1 MNYVG
6 YTNGEIEKEG
16 FIDSLSYCLC
26 GLEVKSTK
34 AHEGCVQ
41 SGIFQGKYKTE
52 SGWKE
57 FCKQNGRRVAEYYMG
72 AARLAARAK
81 AKMIN
86 NNRNGEGSNDQK

>member
-1 MNYVG
+1 MNYVA

-26 GLEVKSTK
+26 GLEVKSMK
-34 AHEGCVQ
+34 GHEPCVQ

-57 FCKQNGRRVAEYYMG
+57 FCKQNGRRVAEYYIE
-72 AARLAARAK
+72 AARLTK
-81 AKMIN
+81 AKMLN
-86 NNRNGEGSNDQK
+86 NNRNGQGSNDQE

>member
-1 MNYVG
+1 MNYVA

-26 GLEVKSTK
+26 GLEVKSIK
-34 AHEGCVQ
+34 GHEPCVQ

-57 FCKQNGRRVAEYYMG
+57 FCKQNGRRVAEYYIE
-72 AARLAARAK
+72 AARLTK
-81 AKMIN
+81 AKMLN
-86 NNRNGEGSNDQK
+86 NTRNGQGSNDQE

>member
-1 MNYVG
+1 MDYVG
-6 YTNGEIEKEG
+6 YTHAEIEKEG

-34 AHEGCVQ
+34 AHEACIQ

-52 SGWKE
+52 SGWRE

-72 AARLAARAK
+72 AARLGK
-81 AKMIN
+81 AKMLN

>member
-41 SGIFQGKYKTE
+41 SGIFQGKYTKE
-52 SGWKE
+52 SEWKV
-57 FCKQNGRRVAEYYMG
+57 FCKQNGRRVAEYYIE
-72 AARLAARAK
+72 AARLAQ
-81 AKMIN
+81 AKMLN